1 MLKSAAIPSMSHR
14 QSLNH
19 NMAEQGKEENKK
31 EDMNGRSQTTAWA
44 EDSEDMS
51 DPVNDEFRGDQ
62 QVVLANNAANHESP
76 WKTFLCATTAFVA
89 FTIATAVILFYFRR
103 SPAVRSLV
111 KFGTSA
117 PEYTDENSVV
127 SPITVPYEKQRM
139 GLRMACVEDGDCQ
152 DEANLVCGS
161 DGFDRVCLCDS
172 GYVEEGSG
180 CSESPAQ
187 PGEPCDGRM
196 RCAKRTNMVCD
207 QFLKPPRCDCMAGT
221 LWQENKCVAL
231 FEITGYQEEQRPQN
245 ATEDDNERPLTVVRN
260 ESTLQS

>member
-1 MLKSAAIPSMSHR
+1 
-14 QSLNH
+14 
-19 NMAEQGKEENKK
+19 
-31 EDMNGRSQTTAWA
+31 
-44 EDSEDMS
+44 
-51 DPVNDEFRGDQ
+51 
-62 QVVLANNAANHESP
+62 
-76 WKTFLCATTAFVA
+76 
-89 FTIATAVILFYFRR
+89 
-103 SPAVRSLV
+103 
-111 KFGTSA
+111 
-117 PEYTDENSVV
+117 
-127 SPITVPYEKQRM
+127 M

-231 FEITGYQEEQRPQN
+231 FELTGYQEEERPQN
-245 ATEDDNERPLTVVRN
+245 ATGSPGARVAIAAIATDRERFVGGVHFRIQDAQADSSSGDEDRLDEAAATRAYSAAEVAAAFGSIRHFCGDI
-260 ESTLQS
+260 E

>member
-1 MLKSAAIPSMSHR
+1 
-14 QSLNH
+14 
-19 NMAEQGKEENKK
+19 
-31 EDMNGRSQTTAWA
+31 MNRRSGTTALA
-44 EDSEDMS
+44 EDSETMS
-51 DPVNDEFRGDQ
+51 EPVLRNNEFSGINNQ

-76 WKTFLCATTAFVA
+76 WKTFLCTTSAFVA

-117 PEYTDENSVV
+117 PG
-127 SPITVPYEKQRM
+127 M

-172 GYVEEGSG
+172 GYVEEGSD

-207 QFLKPPRCDCMAGT
+207 QLLKPPRCDCMAGT
-221 LWQENKCVAL
+221 LWQEDKCVAL
-231 FEITGYQEEQRPQN
+231 FELTGNQEEERPQN
-245 ATEDDNERPLTVVRN
+245 TTAEDSEEPFTVVRN
-260 ESTLQS
+260 ESTPQP

>member
-1 MLKSAAIPSMSHR
+1 MNRRSGTRALAENSETMS
-14 QSLNH
+14 
-19 NMAEQGKEENKK
+19 E
-31 EDMNGRSQTTAWA
+31 
-44 EDSEDMS
+44 
-51 DPVNDEFRGDQ
+51 PVLRNDDFSGVNNQQ

-76 WKTFLCATTAFVA
+76 WKTFLCATSAFVA

-111 KFGTSA
+111 KFGTST
-117 PEYTDENSVV
+117 PEYTEESSVV

-152 DEANLVCGS
+152 DEAHLVCGS

-172 GYVEEGSG
+172 GYVEGGSD
-180 CSESPAQ
+180 CSESPSQ

-221 LWQENKCVAL
+221 LWQENKIDWQSRGRA
-231 FEITGYQEEQRPQN
+231 TAKRDSRRQRRDVYSYAQ
-245 ATEDDNERPLTVVRN
+245 
-260 ESTLQS
+260 

>member
-1 MLKSAAIPSMSHR
+1 MGA
-14 QSLNH
+14 
-19 NMAEQGKEENKK
+19 G
-31 EDMNGRSQTTAWA
+31 
-44 EDSEDMS
+44 
-51 DPVNDEFRGDQ
+51 
-62 QVVLANNAANHESP
+62 
-76 WKTFLCATTAFVA
+76 
-89 FTIATAVILFYFRR
+89 
-103 SPAVRSLV
+103 
-111 KFGTSA
+111 
-117 PEYTDENSVV
+117 
-127 SPITVPYEKQRM
+127 M

-231 FEITGYQEEQRPQN
+231 FGTHRFRLTRPFGEALAYN
-245 ATEDDNERPLTVVRN
+245 DSTML
-260 ESTLQS
+260 ESRLALWAL